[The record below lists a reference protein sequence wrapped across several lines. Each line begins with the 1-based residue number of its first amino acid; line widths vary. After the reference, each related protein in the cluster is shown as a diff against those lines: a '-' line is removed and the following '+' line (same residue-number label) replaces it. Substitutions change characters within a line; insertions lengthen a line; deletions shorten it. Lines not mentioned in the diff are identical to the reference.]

1 MLNLTDLL
9 RVPQVDPLFDI
20 SPDNSKLA
28 FAWNKTGEWQIYE
41 FDLSRAE
48 RSVLRL
54 HSSQKPLLTPLRT
67 KTSGATSADEA
78 ETIIT
83 SGIGGKFNPR
93 YSPNGNQLAYALDID
108 GSESYHLVVYD
119 FESQQHTDLTPNI
132 PHALQPNF
140 CWSPN
145 GQQLAVLSNEHG
157 HFSAYV
163 ISINGGEAKL
173 ILDTGHPAWQV
184 EWSPDGKRIAVCC
197 EMHGQDYGI
206 YVVDVESYHSERS
219 EESLSHEERPFA
231 IAQGDMP
238 LNAHAPK
245 WSPDGKG
252 LLFHSDSNDWFNIGL
267 YDLNSKEI
275 TWLTNSEGDSQFP
288 IFLSDKS
295 KTDSLPQVAYTQSKG
310 AVNWIEIKSVGQAF
324 SLTTNGRMLSRS
336 TDTKKYQKGE
346 GIHGGIRLTSD
357 SKRMV
362 TTFSSPSQPSDLWMI
377 DIESGEAIQL
387 TNSMPE
393 NLSREEFIM
402 PEEIFYDGMD
412 GVQIP
417 ALLFRPS
424 KTPAPAVVM
433 IHGGPNWHYSMEWN
447 VAMAHFA
454 SRGYAVLAPNYRGST
469 GYGREWQYAARFDMG
484 GVDTRDVAAG
494 AQYLIRE
501 GLALKNK
508 IAVTGRSHGGYLTM
522 TCLTQ
527 FPELWCAGSAL
538 VPFMNWLKSHD
549 DSREDL
555 QHWNIENMGDPKV
568 NYERWYNASPYFFL
582 DRINAP
588 VQLICGGNDPRCPA
602 SDSIDARDK
611 LVSLGKN
618 VELLLYEDE
627 GHEFLKIENVLD
639 AESKRVEFLVR
650 NLESK

>member
-1 MLNLTDLL
+1 MLNLAALL
-9 RVPQVDPLFDI
+9 RVPHVDSLFDI
-20 SPDNSKLA
+20 SPDNTKIA

-41 FDLSRAE
+41 IELGNNSSLPQRSQSSLRKEKNSGFSV
-48 RSVLRL
+48 RSVAN
-54 HSSQKPLLTPLRT
+54 PL
-67 KTSGATSADEA
+67 
-78 ETIIT
+78 T

-93 YSPNGNQLAYALDID
+93 YSPNGRQLAYVLDTD
-108 GSESYHLVVYD
+108 GSESYHLIVYD

-132 PHALQPNF
+132 SHALQPNF

-145 GQQLAVLSNEHG
+145 GGQLAFLSNEQG
-157 HFSAYV
+157 HFSAYT
-163 ISINGGEAKL
+163 ISANGGTPKL

-184 EWSPDGKRIAVCC
+184 EWSPDGKHLAVCC
-197 EMHGQDYGI
+197 EMQGQDYGI
-206 YVVDVESYHSERS
+206 FIVNVCHSERS
-219 EESLSHEERPFA
+219 EESPSREERPFA
-231 IAQGDMP
+231 IAQGNIP

-245 WSPDGKG
+245 WSRDGKQ
-252 LLFHSDSNDWFNIGL
+252 LVFHSDVNDWFHIGQ
-267 YDLNSKEI
+267 YDLDSKQI
-275 TWLTNSEGDSQFP
+275 TWLTNSEGDSQSP
-288 IFLSDKS
+288 VFLESNSLLLENQKQAS
-295 KTDSLPQVAYTQSKG
+295 KIQIAYALSKRT
-310 AVNWIEIKSVGQAF
+310 VNRIEIESVGQAF
-324 SLTTNGRMLSRS
+324 SLTTNGGLPIRP
-336 TDTKKYQKGE
+336 TANAKKYQLGK
-346 GIHGGIRLTSD
+346 GIHSGIRFTSD

-362 TTFSSPSQPSDLWMI
+362 TTFSSPSQPSDLWMMEV
-377 DIESGEAIQL
+377 ESGEAIQL
-387 TNSMPE
+387 TNSMPK
-393 NLSREEFIM
+393 NLSHDEFIM
-402 PEEIFYDGMD
+402 PEEIFYEGMD
-412 GVQIP
+412 GVKIP
-417 ALLFRPS
+417 ALLFRPE
-424 KTPAPAVVM
+424 KLPAPAVVM
-433 IHGGPNWHYSMEWN
+433 IHGGPNWHYAMEWN

-469 GYGREWQYAARFDMG
+469 GYGRAWQYAARFDMG

-538 VPFMNWLKSHD
+538 VPFMNWFKSHD

-555 QHWNIENMGDPKV
+555 QHWNIENMGDPQE
-568 NYERWYNASPYFFL
+568 NYSRWYNASPYFFL

-602 SDSIDARDK
+602 SDSLEARDK
-611 LVSLGKN
+611 LVSLGKD

-627 GHEFLKIENVLD
+627 GHEFLKLENVLD

-650 NLESK
+650 HLGG

>member
-1 MLNLTDLL
+1 MLSLSHLL
-9 RVPQVDPLFDI
+9 RVPQVDSLFDI
-20 SPDNSKLA
+20 SPDNTKIA

-41 FDLSRAE
+41 IESPSPSGRGVRGE
-48 RSVLRL
+48 GEV
-54 HSSQKPLLTPLRT
+54 QLTH
-67 KTSGATSADEA
+67 AT
-78 ETIIT
+78 
-83 SGIGGKFNPR
+83 GGKFNPR
-93 YSPNGNQLAYALDID
+93 YSPNGQQLAYVLDAD
-108 GSESYHLVVYD
+108 GSESYHLIVYD
-119 FESQQHTDLTPNI
+119 FESKQHTDLTPNI
-132 PHALQPNF
+132 HHALQPNF

-145 GQQLAVLSNEHG
+145 GQQLAFLSNERG
-157 HFSAYV
+157 HFSAYT
-163 ISINGGEAKL
+163 ISANGSNPTL

-184 EWSPDGKRIAVCC
+184 EWSPDGKHLAVCC

-206 YVVDVESYHSERS
+206 FVVDVESCHSEDAS
-219 EESLSHEERPFA
+219 ASKESLPLSRRPFA
-231 IAQGDMP
+231 VAQGDTP

-245 WSPDGKG
+245 WSPDGKR
-252 LLFHSDSNDWFNIGL
+252 LAFHSDTNDWFDIGS
-267 YDLNSKEI
+267 YDLDSKEI
-275 TWLTNSEGDSQFP
+275 TWLTNSEGDSQSP
-288 IFLSDKS
+288 IFLESIFLES
-295 KTDSLPQVAYTQSKG
+295 NGLPLENQKQSSRIQIAYAQGRG
-310 AVNWIEIKSVGQAF
+310 AINWIEMKSVGQASPWRRGDTF
-324 SLTTNGRMLSRS
+324 SLTMNGGLEARP
-336 TDTKKYQKGE
+336 TGVKKCQVGK

-357 SKRMV
+357 MKRMV

-377 DIESGEAIQL
+377 ELESGEAIQL

-393 NLSREEFIM
+393 ELSREEFVM
-402 PEEIFYDGMD
+402 PEEIFYEGMD
-412 GVQIP
+412 GAQIP

-469 GYGREWQYAARFDMG
+469 GYWREWQYAARFDMG

-494 AQYLIRE
+494 AHYLIRE

-538 VPFMNWLKSHD
+538 VPFMNWFKSHD

-555 QHWNIENMGDPKV
+555 QHWNIENMGDPQE
-568 NYERWYNASPYFFL
+568 NYARWYNASPYYFL

-602 SDSIDARDK
+602 SDSLDARDK
-611 LVSLGKN
+611 LVSLGKD

-639 AESKRVEFLVR
+639 AETRRVEFLQKH
-650 NLESK
+650 LGG

>member
-1 MLNLTDLL
+1 MAQVQLT
-9 RVPQVDPLFDI
+9 
-20 SPDNSKLA
+20 
-28 FAWNKTGEWQIYE
+28 
-41 FDLSRAE
+41 
-48 RSVLRL
+48 
-54 HSSQKPLLTPLRT
+54 H
-67 KTSGATSADEA
+67 TS
-78 ETIIT
+78 
-83 SGIGGKFNPR
+83 GGKFNPR
-93 YSPNGNQLAYALDID
+93 YSPNGQQLAYVLDVD
-108 GSESYHLVVYD
+108 GSESYHLIVYD
-119 FESQQHTDLTPNI
+119 FESNQHTDLTPNI
-132 PHALQPNF
+132 PHVLQPNF

-145 GQQLAVLSNEHG
+145 GQRLTVLSNEHG

-206 YVVDVESYHSERS
+206 YVVDVESCHSEDASAS
-219 EESLSHEERPFA
+219 EESLPREERPFA

-238 LNAHAPK
+238 INAHAPK
-245 WSPDGKG
+245 WAPDGKQ
-252 LLFHSDSNDWFNIGL
+252 LLFHSDSNDWFDIGS
-267 YDLNSKEI
+267 YNFDSKII

-295 KTDSLPQVAYTQSKG
+295 KTNSLYQIAYTQSKG
-310 AVNWIEIKSVGQAF
+310 TVNWIETLRLRSAP
-324 SLTTNGRMLSRS
+324 LSEE
-336 TDTKKYQKGE
+336 TPKKYQVGK
-346 GIHGGIRLTSD
+346 GIHGGIKFTSD

-377 DIESGEAIQL
+377 DVDSGEAIQL

-393 NLSREEFIM
+393 ELSREEFIM
-402 PEEIFYDGMD
+402 PEEIFYEGMD
-412 GVQIP
+412 GTQIP

-454 SRGYAVLAPNYRGST
+454 SRGYTVLAPNYRGST
-469 GYGREWQYAARFDMG
+469 GYGRAWQYVARFDMG

-501 GLALKNK
+501 GLAMKNK

-522 TCLTQ
+522 TCLTE
-527 FPELWCAGSAL
+527 FPDLWCAGSAV
-538 VPFMNWLKSHD
+538 VPFMNWFKSHG

-555 QHWNIENMGDPKV
+555 QHWNIENMGDPKE
-568 NYERWYNASPYFFL
+568 NYSRWYNASPYFFL

-588 VQLICGGNDPRCPA
+588 VQLICGGNDPRCPS

-611 LVSLGKN
+611 LVSLGKD
-618 VELLLYEDE
+618 VELLMYDDE
-627 GHEFLKIENVLD
+627 GHGFLKLENVLD
-639 AESKRVEFLVR
+639 AESRRVEFLQR
-650 NLESK
+650 YLGG